1 MSKLTTMIRPAL
13 VLLALFT
20 LLTGVIYPLL
30 VTGLAHTLFP
40 RQAGGSLLRGANG
53 AIVGSALLGQPFSD
67 PRYFW
72 GRPSATGPAPYN
84 AAASAASNQ
93 GPLNPAL
100 HAAVKERIATLR
112 AANPA
117 TPGPVPADLA
127 TASASGLDPDISP
140 EAARFQA
147 ARVAAARGLPT
158 AEVLAQV
165 EAHVLPRTLGVL
177 GEPRI
182 NVLRLNQD
190 LDAQPR

>member
-1 MSKLTTMIRPAL
+1 MRSTIRPAL

-20 LLTGVIYPLL
+20 MLTGVIYPLL
-30 VTGLAHTLFP
+30 VTGLAYTFFP

-53 AIVGSALLGQPFSD
+53 DVVGSALLGQQFSD

-72 GRPSATGPAPYN
+72 GRPSATGPTPYN
-84 AAASAASNQ
+84 AAASGASNQ

-100 HAAVKERIATLR
+100 HAAVSERIATLR
-112 AANPA
+112 AANP
-117 TPGPVPADLA
+117 GPQGAVPADLA
-127 TASASGLDPDISP
+127 TASASGLDPHISP

-147 ARVAAARGLPT
+147 PRVAAARGLPI
-158 AEVLAQV
+158 AAVLAQV

-182 NVLRLNQD
+182 SVLLLNQD

>member
-20 LLTGVIYPLL
+20 LLTGVIYPVL
-30 VTGLAHTLFP
+30 VTGLARVFFP
-40 RQAGGSLLRGANG
+40 HQAGGSLLRGANG
-53 AIVGSALLGQPFSD
+53 EIVGSELLGQQFSD

-84 AAASAASNQ
+84 AAAAAASNQ

-100 HAAVKERIATLR
+100 LAAAAERIATLH
-112 AANPA
+112 AANPGA
-117 TPGPVPADLA
+117 QGAVPADLA

-147 ARVAAARGLPT
+147 ARVAAARGWPT
-158 AEVLAQV
+158 AEVLALV
-165 EAHVLPRTLGVL
+165 ETHVRPRTLGVL

-182 NVLRLNQD
+182 NVLVLNRD
-190 LDAQPR
+190 LDAQHR

>member
-30 VTGLAHTLFP
+30 VTGLAHTFFP

-53 AIVGSALLGQPFSD
+53 AVVGSALLGQPFSD

-72 GRPSATGPAPYN
+72 GRPSATGPVPYN

-112 AANPA
+112 VANPA

-127 TASASGLDPDISP
+127 TASASGLDPHISP

-147 ARVAAARGLPT
+147 ARVAAARGWPT
-158 AEVLAQV
+158 AEVLARV

-182 NVLRLNQD
+182 NVLVLNQD
-190 LDAQPR
+190 LDAQRR

>member
-30 VTGLAHTLFP
+30 VTGLAHTFFP
-40 RQAGGSLLRGANG
+40 RQAGGSLLRDADGAV
-53 AIVGSALLGQPFSD
+53 VGSALLGQQFSD

-100 HAAVKERIATLR
+100 HAAVTGRIATLR
-112 AANPA
+112 AANPGA
-117 TPGPVPADLA
+117 PGPVPADLA

-147 ARVAAARGLPT
+147 ARVAAARGWPT
-158 AEVLAQV
+158 AAVLALV
-165 EAHVLPRTLGVL
+165 EAHVRPRTLGVL
-177 GEPRI
+177 GEPRV
-182 NVLRLNQD
+182 NVLALNQD
-190 LDAQPR
+190 LDAQHR

>member
-1 MSKLTTMIRPAL
+1 MSKLTMIRPAL

-30 VTGLAHTLFP
+30 VTGLAHTFFP

-53 AIVGSALLGQPFSD
+53 AVVGSALLGQQFSD

-100 HAAVKERIATLR
+100 HAAVNERIATLR
-112 AANPA
+112 VANPA

-147 ARVAAARGLPT
+147 ARVAAARGWPT
-158 AEVLAQV
+158 AEVLARV
-165 EAHVLPRTLGVL
+165 EAHVRPRTLGVL

-182 NVLRLNQD
+182 NVLVLNQD
-190 LDAQPR
+190 LDAQRR

>member
-1 MSKLTTMIRPAL
+1 MRTLLRPAL
-13 VLLALFT
+13 VLLACFT

-30 VTGLAHTLFP
+30 VTGLARAFFP
-40 RQAGGSLLRGANG
+40 DQAGGSLLRGANG
-53 AIVGSALLGQPFSD
+53 VLVGSALLGQRFSD

-72 GRPSATGPAPYN
+72 GRPSATGPTPYN
-84 AAASAASNQ
+84 AAASSGSNQ

-100 HAAVKERIATLR
+100 HAAVSDRIAMLR
-112 AANPA
+112 AADPGA
-117 TPGPVPADLA
+117 QGPVPADLA
-127 TASASGLDPDISP
+127 TASASGLDPHISP

-147 ARVAAARGLPT
+147 ARVAAARGLPI
-158 AEVLAQV
+158 AVVLAQV

-182 NVLRLNQD
+182 HVLRLNQD

>member
-1 MSKLTTMIRPAL
+1 MRTMIRPAL
-13 VLLALFT
+13 VLLACFT

-30 VTGLAHTLFP
+30 VTGLAHTFLP
-40 RQAGGSLLRGANG
+40 YQAGGSLLRGAND
-53 AIVGSALLGQPFSD
+53 ALVGSALLGQQFSD

-72 GRPSATGPAPYN
+72 GRPSATGPTPYN
-84 AAASAASNQ
+84 AAASSGTNQ

-100 HAAVKERIATLR
+100 HAAVSERIAALH
-112 AANPA
+112 AADPGVQ
-117 TPGPVPADLA
+117 GPVPADLA
-127 TASASGLDPDISP
+127 TASASGLDPHISP

-147 ARVAAARGLPT
+147 ARVAAARGWPL
-158 AEVLAQV
+158 AEVLAQL

-182 NVLRLNQD
+182 NVLVLNQD

>member
-1 MSKLTTMIRPAL
+1 MRQLTTLIRPAL

-30 VTGLAHTLFP
+30 MTGLARVFFP
-40 RQAGGSLLRGANG
+40 HQAGGSLLRGANG
-53 AIVGSALLGQPFSD
+53 EVVGSALLGQQFSD

-84 AAASAASNQ
+84 AAAAGASNQ

-100 HAAVKERIATLR
+100 HAAATERIAAQR

-117 TPGPVPADLA
+117 SQGAVPADLA
-127 TASASGLDPDISP
+127 TASASGLDPHISP

-147 ARVAAARGLPT
+147 ARVAAARGWPT
-158 AEVLAQV
+158 AEALARV
-165 EAHVLPRTLGVL
+165 EALVLPRTLGVL

-182 NVLRLNQD
+182 NVLVLNQD
-190 LDAQPR
+190 LDAHP